1 MGIDG
6 IPESML
12 ACQVVEFG
20 KPYKIQ
26 QAPTPSKLEDND
38 LLIKVAVASL
48 CHTDSLI
55 RNGLFGGKLPRIAS
69 HEGTGTVVAVGSAI
83 TDIRPGDRVMCGLP
97 YRRCGKCASC
107 LGPEDYRQYCP
118 HVKGQLGVTMDG
130 AFAEYLICDGR
141 ESSKLPDSMS
151 FETAAPLACAGCTVY
166 RGVVQ
171 GGLKKGQWLGIVG
184 SGGGLGHLGI
194 QFAKAMGYKVVGVDA
209 RDEGLDLS
217 KQMKADVV
225 VDARKDLKEVVEE
238 VQRATGGE
246 GVDATVN
253 VSDAKSAAATACAI
267 TRMRGK
273 LVQIAQPDEVAIP
286 MRELIFRDI
295 RVEGSLICS
304 RGQGQQMLQMV
315 VDHNIAVKKNI
326 FHGLSQIPELVEFAH
341 QGKMQGKGVV
351 VVDEDAIRKE
361 KATWVANGM
370 TSNS

>member
-1 MGIDG
+1 
-6 IPESML
+6 
-12 ACQVVEFG
+12 
-20 KPYKIQ
+20 
-26 QAPTPSKLEDND
+26 
-38 LLIKVAVASL
+38 
-48 CHTDSLI
+48 
-55 RNGLFGGKLPRIAS
+55 
-69 HEGTGTVVAVGSAI
+69 
-83 TDIRPGDRVMCGLP
+83 
-97 YRRCGKCASC
+97 
-107 LGPEDYRQYCP
+107 
-118 HVKGQLGVTMDG
+118 MDG

-273 LVQIAQPDEVAIP
+273 LVQIAQVGISIYCCPEQMLTPNQPDEVAIP